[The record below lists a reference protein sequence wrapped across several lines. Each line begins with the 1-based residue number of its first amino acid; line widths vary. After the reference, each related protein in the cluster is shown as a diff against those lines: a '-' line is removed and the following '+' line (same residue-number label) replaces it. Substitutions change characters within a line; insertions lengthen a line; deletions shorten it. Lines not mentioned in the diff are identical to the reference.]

1 MDFIASRARVGASA
15 RQNSEIKCVHCSDAF
30 EPRHTFNA
38 PTTNRSLGNTQC
50 ELNERREHPAKSACI
65 RVVADSPSRPWAHC
79 SSPHHLCTRSA
90 HRRLPRKVPLR
101 KFQPRRTLSAP
112 APAPSTPAQPS
123 PTAAAPVPQSP
134 SPQIQAPAAPS
145 EAAPPARSAEPSVA
159 PAPASGGR
167 SIGGDLLPRQLSYT
181 RMFLDA
187 DWVVKAVMIGLA
199 FASLVTWTVW
209 LAKTWEIA
217 RARLQ
222 VRRDVRCCSQRRRSP
237 TRTSNCATATQPR
250 DN

>member
-1 MDFIASRARVGASA
+1 VDFIASRARVGASA

-101 KFQPRRTLSAP
+101 KFPPRRLFLRPLLPHQRRLSLRRPPRLLSRNRHHRKFRLPQHRQRPRLRLAR
-112 APAPSTPAQPS
+112 PS
-123 PTAAAPVPQSP
+123 PASRQLRP
-134 SPQIQAPAAPS
+134 PAA
-145 EAAPPARSAEPSVA
+145 ARSAATSCRGSCPT
-159 PAPASGGR
+159 PACFWTP
-167 SIGGDLLPRQLSYT
+167 IGSSKQ
-181 RMFLDA
+181 
-187 DWVVKAVMIGLA
+187 
-199 FASLVTWTVW
+199 
-209 LAKTWEIA
+209 
-217 RARLQ
+217 
-222 VRRDVRCCSQRRRSP
+222 
-237 TRTSNCATATQPR
+237 
-250 DN
+250 